1 MKKSFTKVLPVV
13 VALCF
18 ATEAGAY
25 DFEAEGVYF
34 NILSETDKTVEVTS
48 GDYAYAGSVILPS
61 TVNSGG
67 ITYAVTAIGENA
79 FFDCVDLTSVEIPD
93 GVVSI
98 GYGAFEF

>member
-1 MKKSFTKVLPVV
+1 MKKSFTKVLLVA
-13 VALCF
+13 VALCL

-48 GDYAYAGSVILPS
+48 GDYAYAGSVKLPS

-79 FFDCVDLTSVEIPD
+79 FLIASTLPLSKFPTESCQ
-93 GVVSI
+93 
-98 GYGAFEF
+98 